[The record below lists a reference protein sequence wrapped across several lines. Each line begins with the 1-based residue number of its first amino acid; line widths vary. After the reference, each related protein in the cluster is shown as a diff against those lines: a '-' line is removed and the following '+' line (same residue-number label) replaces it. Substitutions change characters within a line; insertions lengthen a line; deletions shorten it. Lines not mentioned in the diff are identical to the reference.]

1 MGEGNLTARGW
12 SPATIDVVKFGV
24 AMAVAEERKDHA
36 HHSYEITA
44 RTTFVFAL
52 LR

>member
-1 MGEGNLTARGW
+1 
-12 SPATIDVVKFGV
+12 VKFGV

-52 LR
+52 LREAFVTAGFILIR